1 MARTA
6 VAEELAAMRK
16 IVGILDKLDTDVR
29 ERVIAWAHDRY
40 NSIAA
45 TPSMTDAPLVDE
57 NEDDDDD
64 GQDVHT
70 SAPVMPDDNPFS
82 TTVN

>member
-29 ERVIAWAHDRY
+29 ERVIAWSHDRY
-40 NSIAA
+40 NSVAA
-45 TPSMTDAPLVDE
+45 TSPTTDALLVDE
-57 NEDDDDD
+57 DED
-64 GQDVHT
+64 GRGAHV
-70 SAPVMPDDNPFS
+70 SAPVAPDDNPF